1 LSFITPTKASLVR
14 PLIESLKYEAV
25 VKDDSI
31 KNIIPIRLKT
41 FEESIIAAKRKEDE
55 EDNK

>member
-1 LSFITPTKASLVR
+1 VR
-14 PLIESLKYEAV
+14 PLIESLKYEAI

-31 KNIIPIRLKT
+31 KKIIPIRLKT
-41 FEESIIAAKRKEDE
+41 FEESIIAAKRMEDE